1 MIQLLRP
8 GSARSRPALPTAY
21 RLHSDVYRR
30 LAGRPRHLSAPVKS
44 IDHGLDASCHPS
56 LHPHY
61 SSPSDLRDIANY
73 LVKSIGDRST
83 YQRKRFNDPAPPNAR
98 QCGPSPWKFPEQAHL
113 QHLRFYGRGP
123 GFQTFDAMLSMT
135 LNNWSIHGR
144 SDP

>member
-30 LAGRPRHLSAPVKS
+30 LAGRPRHLSAPAIEARTS
-44 IDHGLDASCHPS
+44 GSASMTQHENRRPGLEA
-56 LHPHY
+56 
-61 SSPSDLRDIANY
+61 
-73 LVKSIGDRST
+73 T
-83 YQRKRFNDPAPPNAR
+83 
-98 QCGPSPWKFPEQAHL
+98 QCKA
-113 QHLRFYGRGP
+113 HLRFYGRGP